1 MASFVRG
8 YLWFYVVRHLLRI
21 NDLRAKLHFSCKKV
35 FRGFGGYVVKQ
46 YFCTRFRERNADE
59 YWNTETKLRSRTSTE
74 KTFFENFFRKVLAVQ
89 KKSLPLHPLSKTIAI
104 KKSSLKDLDMNKQV
118 VQDCSIKN
126 YKLIIKNWEL
136 QKPSITYKQVKDRFG
151 SWADYT
157 TRKS

>member
-1 MASFVRG
+1 MYKKVWIKPA
-8 YLWFYVVRHLLRI
+8 VRHLLRI
-21 NDLRAKLHFSCKKV
+21 SELSERMQIFSKKV
-35 FRGFGGYVVKQ
+35 FRMFGTYAVKQ

-74 KTFFENFFRKVLAVQ
+74 KLFWKFLPKSFGGSEKVLTFASAFE
-89 KKSLPLHPLSKTIAI
+89 KKAI

>member
-1 MASFVRG
+1 MILCCTA
-8 YLWFYVVRHLLRI
+8 LLI
-21 NDLRAKLHFSCKKV
+21 ISDLCKRMQIFSKKV
-35 FRGFGGYVVKQ
+35 FRMFGWYAVKQ

-74 KTFFENFFRKVLAVQ
+74 KNFFWKFLLKSFGGSKKVLTFASAFE
-89 KKSLPLHPLSKTIAI
+89 KKAI

-118 VQDCSIKN
+118 VQDYSIKN

-151 SWADYT
+151 SWAD
-157 TRKS
+157 